1 MNRYII
7 TSSKFTGEIHVLY
20 GLDEK
25 LLFIDFMKADLND
38 EQKVYFKE
46 KLPVNFSE
54 NFGGAFGK
62 SDLTVIKEGFKVTF
76 EQWWN
81 RYNMKHNRLRA
92 EKLWNKLSVGDHVN
106 AYFKLVMYER
116 HLALNP
122 WKTKADPDTY
132 LRNRY
137 WESEWK

>member
-7 TSSKFTGEIHVLY
+7 TSSKFTGEINVLY
-20 GLDEK
+20 GLDNR
-25 LLFIDFMKADLND
+25 LLYIDFMKCDLND
-38 EQKVYFKE
+38 EQITYFKD
-46 KLPVNFSE
+46 KLPIYYSE
-54 NFGGAFGK
+54 NFGGVFGR
-62 SDLTVIKEGFKVTF
+62 SELTVIKEGFKVTF

-81 RYNMKHNRLRA
+81 RYNVKHNKLRA
-92 EKLWNKLSVGDHVN
+92 EKIWNKLTIGDQVN
-106 AYFKLVMYER
+106 AFFKYTMYER
-116 HLALNP
+116 HLTINN